1 MYIFV
6 SIKSIK
12 IKSKNRK
19 IFLSTLNIYK
29 IYINHE
35 NKKNITQSP
44 GTHIFIIYLRE
55 IIDQRLTKS
64 WLKEEK
70 KWIEN
75 LVNSTS

>member
-44 GTHIFIIYLRE
+44 GTLIFIIYLRE